1 MGEKLEDTKAYLSL
15 DGFLGGSSGHGK
27 SVTINSMLA
36 SLFFEYAPWELEVHM
51 SDAKIIEFKKY
62 GVGHIIPHIS
72 TIAATEDP
80 DFVVS
85 VLQKA
90 FNEMNERAKIFANI
104 GASNLKSFRKK
115 TGLAYPRVII
125 VMDEVESTFKM
136 AGKQAQKIADLIDGF
151 ARLGRAAGYHIFMAT
166 QNMSSDIPKSAVGQI
181 RNRMCLGANQATSEA
196 VLANGGAAENFGRIG
211 RLVVNTEVMNGGDT
225 YPYNVKYQ
233 TPFLSDDDFVRE
245 MTELEKLG
253 HSVNYKKSLSFYDE
267 EDMRLLDE
275 FKETIDK
282 SLARMSADGESS
294 SHNIPVVL
302 GYPSFVTDD
311 IDGLLKIYFN
321 HKDVEN
327 LVICSAQA
335 ERTAAHL
342 ANIAHSLRTQFTQLH
357 YSSDVDMFAY
367 TPDAVA
373 MEEVRD
379 ASQPPLTGLESL
391 VRKRLFLVYADN
403 LAKDESAINYDR
415 ATVENIFKRDGIPQ
429 EDWGNSM
436 MCRRAVVFY
445 AIQKDPIYAIVWK
458 PVAGMFT
465 SFKDYYD
472 ECLKY
477 KAKVDPITVDRFSK
491 ALYFLGDLSKIVGYG
506 RDSKSGLVTSLK
518 KLLQDCNRAAV
529 VFVLYS
535 RSMDGINDLLSGLRY
550 AIFDAPDSKDWAR
563 LRTEAP
569 GSLGNKL
576 SVLYDVL
583 DNRTPQ
589 RKFKRTLLQ
598 PEI

>member
-1 MGEKLEDTKAYLSL
+1 
-15 DGFLGGSSGHGK
+15 
-27 SVTINSMLA
+27 
-36 SLFFEYAPWELEVHM
+36 
-51 SDAKIIEFKKY
+51 
-62 GVGHIIPHIS
+62 
-72 TIAATEDP
+72 
-80 DFVVS
+80 
-85 VLQKA
+85 
-90 FNEMNERAKIFANI
+90 
-104 GASNLKSFRKK
+104 
-115 TGLAYPRVII
+115 
-125 VMDEVESTFKM
+125 
-136 AGKQAQKIADLIDGF
+136 
-151 ARLGRAAGYHIFMAT
+151 
-166 QNMSSDIPKSAVGQI
+166 
-181 RNRMCLGANQATSEA
+181 
-196 VLANGGAAENFGRIG
+196 
-211 RLVVNTEVMNGGDT
+211 
-225 YPYNVKYQ
+225 
-233 TPFLSDDDFVRE
+233 
-245 MTELEKLG
+245 
-253 HSVNYKKSLSFYDE
+253 
-267 EDMRLLDE
+267 
-275 FKETIDK
+275 
-282 SLARMSADGESS
+282 
-294 SHNIPVVL
+294 
-302 GYPSFVTDD
+302 
-311 IDGLLKIYFN
+311 
-321 HKDVEN
+321 
-327 LVICSAQA
+327 
-335 ERTAAHL
+335 
-342 ANIAHSLRTQFTQLH
+342 
-357 YSSDVDMFAY
+357 MFAY